1 MQKHALCCPFFSKHS
16 LRRILVD
23 IVTISVVSLL
33 VFEILPRSATFFTLA
48 SVHTTTEQKALH
60 SIIALLC
67 VLFFRM
73 LLMVYKRQW
82 ISARILNYLNVIVAD
97 MIAGIVY
104 YVITEYAF
112 HSVYP
117 FLLTL
122 SMFMMIDILTLFIR
136 LSYQGVVEDC
146 FVKKTES
153 RAAKTDDPSEKQNR
167 K

>member
-23 IVTISVVSLL
+23 IVTISVVMLL

-48 SVHTTTEQKALH
+48 SVHTTIEQKVLH
-60 SIIALLC
+60 SIVALLC

-146 FVKKTES
+146 FGRKTDP
-153 RAAKTDDPSEKQNR
+153 AVLTPDDPSEKQNR